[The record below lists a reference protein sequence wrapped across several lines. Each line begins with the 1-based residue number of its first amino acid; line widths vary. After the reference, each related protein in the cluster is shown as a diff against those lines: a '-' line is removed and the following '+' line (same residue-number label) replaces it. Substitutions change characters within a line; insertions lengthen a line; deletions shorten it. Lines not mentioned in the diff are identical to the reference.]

1 MTWMHAQGI
10 ATGYADGTFRPWD
23 PVNRDAMAAF
33 MYRYK
38 GSPAYTAPAT
48 SPFTD
53 VAPTDQFYTEM
64 AWLRSTGVSTGWP
77 DGSYRPVTPVM
88 RDAMAAFLYRL
99 NGI

>member
-1 MTWMHAQGI
+1 M
-10 ATGYADGTFRPWD
+10 
-23 PVNRDAMAAF
+23 NRDAMAAF
-33 MYRYK
+33 VPVQGQPCLRRA
-38 GSPAYTAPAT
+38 GT